1 MDKYDFL
8 LALEERLAD
17 LPEADR
23 QSSLDFYAEMLD
35 DLMEGGMTEQEAVA
49 SLGSVDAI
57 AQEILMDLPLPKL
70 IKAKMKPKRRM
81 RAWEIVL
88 LAVGAPVWF
97 PILIVLAAVALAV
110 YLTLWA
116 VVISLYAADL
126 AFAISA
132 PAGIITA
139 IALFVSGRPTAA
151 LLFLGAGLV
160 LVGLTVLWLLLCNLT
175 AKGAWQLGKL
185 TLRGIKACFIR
196 KEGK

>member
-1 MDKYDFL
+1 MDKKEFL
-8 LALEERLAD
+8 VALEARLAG

-57 AQEILMDLPLPKL
+57 AQEILMDTPLPKL
-70 IKAKMKPKRRM
+70 IKAKMKPKHRM

-88 LAVGAPVWF
+88 IAVGSPVWL
-97 PILIVLAAVALAV
+97 PILIALFAVVLAV
-110 YLTLWA
+110 YVTLWA
-116 VVISLYAADL
+116 VVLSLYAADL

-132 PAGIITA
+132 PAGIVAA
-139 IALFVSGRPTAA
+139 ILLFVQGEAA
-151 LLFLGAGLV
+151 GGLLFFGAGLV
-160 LVGLTVLWLLLCNLT
+160 LAGLTVLWLLLCNLT
-175 AKGAWQLGKL
+175 AKGVWQLGKL

>member
-1 MDKYDFL
+1 MDKKEFL
-8 LALEERLAD
+8 AVLEARLAD

-23 QSSLDFYAEMLD
+23 QSSLDFYTEMLD
-35 DLMEGGMTEQEAVA
+35 DLTEGGMTEQEAVA

-81 RAWEIVL
+81 RTWEIVL
-88 LAVGAPVWF
+88 LAVGSPVWA
-97 PILIVLAAVALAV
+97 PILLALAAVALAV

-126 AFAISA
+126 AFAVSA

-139 IALFVSGRPTAA
+139 IALFASGKPTAA

-175 AKGAWQLGKL
+175 AKGVWRLGKL

>member
-1 MDKYDFL
+1 MDKKEFL
-8 LALEERLAD
+8 SALEAQLAG

-35 DLMEGGMTEQEAVA
+35 DLTEGGMTEQEAVA

-57 AQEILMDLPLPKL
+57 AQEILMDTPLPKL

-88 LAVGAPVWF
+88 IAVGSPVWF
-97 PILIVLAAVALAV
+97 PILIALFAVALAV
-110 YLTLWA
+110 YVTLWA
-116 VVISLYAADL
+116 VVLSLYAADL
-126 AFAISA
+126 AFTISA

-139 IALFVSGRPTAA
+139 IALFVSGKPATA

-160 LVGLTVLWLLLCNLT
+160 LAGLTVLWLLLCNLT
-175 AKGAWQLGKL
+175 AKGVWQLGKL
-185 TLRGIKACFIR
+185 TLRGIKACFVR
-196 KEGK
+196 KKGE